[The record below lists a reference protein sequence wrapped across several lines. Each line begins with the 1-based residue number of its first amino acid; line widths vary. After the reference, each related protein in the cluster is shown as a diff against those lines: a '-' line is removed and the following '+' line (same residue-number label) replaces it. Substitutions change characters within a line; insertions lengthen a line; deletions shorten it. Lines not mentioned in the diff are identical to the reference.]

1 MDWSLENLDDDEKVY
16 VGILSV
22 FVWGWYIAFKVLFS
36 FEINII
42 IDILSLILVG
52 YLIALRVSYFKN
64 K

>member
-22 FVWGWYIAFKVLFS
+22 FVCGWYIGFKVLFS

>member
-1 MDWSLENLDDDEKVY
+1 MDWKLEGLDNDEKVY
-16 VGILSV
+16 IGIIALFLWCV
-22 FVWGWYIAFKVLFS
+22 FMVIKTLTDFK
-36 FEINII
+36 INII

>member
-22 FVWGWYIAFKVLFS
+22 FVWGWYIGFKVLFS

>member
-1 MDWSLENLDDDEKVY
+1 MDWNLEGLDDDEKVY

-22 FVWGWYIAFKVLFS
+22 FVWGWYIGFKVLFS